1 MLCVSN
7 PSYFPIISHIFTEV
21 VYRYHS
27 GVLLSTLCDKM
38 NAIGEIGYF
47 LASFEAV
54 IAHLQQLDIA
64 EDPEEMSSTALTDVS
79 LNE

>member
-1 MLCVSN
+1 MILP
-7 PSYFPIISHIFTEV
+7 PSLLVPHKSSDGALY
-21 VYRYHS
+21 S
-27 GVLLSTLCDKM
+27 GVLLSTLCDKS

-54 IAHLQQLDIA
+54 IAHLQQLNPA
-64 EDPEEMSSTALTDVS
+64 QETEEVSSTALSDVA